1 MEMLTREEVR
11 AAIRFA
17 NPPRPPRA
25 MTKWWG
31 EGLWEQYGAELS
43 RFDRYSE
50 DVVVVPFPTPSFT
63 YREDGFY
70 WRLPEVKREG
80 KVGHDAAAALP
91 DWADLGA
98 LLENLPNTDAPG
110 LFDEAKRI
118 ADEAHRQGRYV
129 LIHHWSLMYERIWNF
144 RGMENLLMDYYDY
157 PEEVHLLHKAVAD
170 TEIKLLRRA
179 AEEVKPDGY
188 MISDDLGAQKALMMS
203 PACFREFIKP
213 YYIDVWGCAKDL
225 GMDNW
230 LHTCGNIEEIIGDLI
245 ECGLDVLHPIQ
256 KHTMDWN
263 EVAAKWKGKI
273 AFWVGMD
280 VQDTLINASP
290 EDVRREV
297 RLMRDT
303 FDSPEG
309 GFLYAAGN
317 GIVGGT
323 PIDNIEAFLDECL
336 NYGNKTDV

>member
-1 MEMLTREEVR
+1 MLTKNEVR
-11 AAIRFA
+11 AAIRFG

-25 MTKWWG
+25 FTKWWG
-31 EGLWEQYGAELS
+31 EGLGEQYGAELA
-43 RFDRYSE
+43 RFNKYEE

-63 YREDGFY
+63 PRDDGFY
-70 WRLPEVKREG
+70 WRLPQVDRTK
-80 KVGHDAAAALP
+80 KVGHDANAALP
-91 DWADLGA
+91 DWDDLPALLADL
-98 LLENLPNTDAPG
+98 PDTDAPG
-110 LFDEAKRI
+110 LFDDAKRI
-118 ADEAHRQGRYV
+118 ADAAHAEGKYV

-157 PEEVHLLHKAVAD
+157 PDEVHALHRAVAD
-170 TEIKLLRRA
+170 TENKLLIRA
-179 AEEVKPDGY
+179 IRELQPDGY
-188 MISDDLGAQKALMMS
+188 MISDDLGAQQALMMS
-203 PACFREFIKP
+203 PAMFREFIKP
-213 YYIDVWGCAKDL
+213 YYAETWALAKEHDVDV
-225 GMDNW
+225 W
-230 LHTCGNIEEIIGDLI
+230 LHTCGNITEIIGDLI
-245 ECGLDVLHPIQ
+245 ECGLSVLHPIQ

-263 EVAAKWKGKI
+263 KVATDWKGKI

-280 VQDTLINASP
+280 VQDTLINGSP

-323 PIDNIEAFLDECL
+323 PIENIEAFLNEIL
-336 NYGNKTDV
+336 TYKNN